1 MLYTVKN
8 DKLSLTVSDMGA
20 EMHRACLPATARSSF
35 GRATLPTGR
44 AMPTLCFPS
53 AVA

>member
-20 EMHRACLPATARSSF
+20 EMQSLLACDGTELS
-35 GRATLPTGR
+35 LIHI
-44 AMPTLCFPS
+44 
-53 AVA
+53 